1 MGERDKGRERV
12 RMRCLLSS
20 VRSHL
25 PTAVQEI
32 DKEDANASVDIQNQV
47 GRLGQGVRLHRQGVV
62 EVLGAWEVFAGVLPE
77 ELDPLI
83 GILLSGNVNASAKG
97 KRGRERGKERERGRG
112 REGERKRGE
121 EGERK
126 GGGKGKG
133 KGPSHRGFD
142 SVSDARNASSFL
154 LHGFDEVVG
163 RLPKVLGL
171 LHVPGSIVNS
181 APKPR
186 PNREDARGKT
196 RGDVLGGACVKGRKE
211 REGKEMRVRC
221 KCVSE
226 CKGREGKGGEGRGR
240 EGRGGEGKWISPC
253 LPARLRWRCVRRR
266 RTGRDPRI

>member
-97 KRGRERGKERERGRG
+97 KRGRE
-112 REGERKRGE
+112 
-121 EGERK
+121 GERK
-126 GGGKGKG
+126 G
-133 KGPSHRGFD
+133 RG
-142 SVSDARNASSFL
+142 
-154 LHGFDEVVG
+154 
-163 RLPKVLGL
+163 
-171 LHVPGSIVNS
+171 
-181 APKPR
+181 
-186 PNREDARGKT
+186 
-196 RGDVLGGACVKGRKE
+196 
-211 REGKEMRVRC
+211 EG
-221 KCVSE
+221 
-226 CKGREGKGGEGRGR
+226 EGKGRGKGERKGRGKGEGRGR
-240 EGRGGEGKWISPC
+240 GRVHLTVDLIRCPMPATR
-253 LPARLRWRCVRRR
+253 LPFFFMDS
-266 RTGRDPRI
+266 TK